1 MKIASTCTS
10 VGPEELRKVVT
21 NDFHVFWNFTYI
33 SISSLMP
40 GLAGML
46 FYFQQ
51 VELIYQRFLPK
62 ATKHESISHVVVE
75 SHGEIMLLAEKLS

>member
-1 MKIASTCTS
+1 M
-10 VGPEELRKVVT
+10 GPEELRKVVT

-46 FYFQQ
+46 FYFQL

-75 SHGEIMLLAEKLS
+75 SHGEILQLAEKLS